1 MASSW
6 PGSSETPYLRV
17 MAKDTE
23 KVELFA
29 LPSAVPIGTITL
41 TSCYNISMKV
51 LYMTYEELLSDML
64 ARKGGVLTARDASDA
79 NIPKKVFYRFIQ
91 ENELEKASHGVYVSP
106 DEIPDELY
114 LLQQRYPKIIFSHQ
128 TALWLHD
135 LAERE
140 PLPISLTVDSNYNAG
155 SLSDQGVKIYYV
167 KPDWYDMGACE
178 VKSPGGHLVRAY
190 DKERTLCDMIRR
202 KKATDPAAY
211 RYALRHYAASPEK
224 NLLNLSEYAQRMGI
238 ERQVAQAMEVLL

>member
-1 MASSW
+1 MTNTI
-6 PGSSETPYLRV
+6 PIET
-17 MAKDTE
+17 
-23 KVELFA
+23 F
-29 LPSAVPIGTITL
+29 TL
-41 TSCYNISMKV
+41 KTCYNISMKV
-51 LYMTYEELLSDML
+51 SYLTYEELLSDML
-64 ARKGGVLTARDASDA
+64 ERKGGVLTARDASDA
-79 NIPKKVFYRFIQ
+79 NIPKKVLYRFIQ

-155 SLSDQGVKIYYV
+155 SLSNQGVKIYYV
-167 KPDWYDMGACE
+167 KPDWYDMGSCE
-178 VKSPGGHLVRAY
+178 AKSPGGHLVRAY
-190 DKERTLCDMIRR
+190 DRERTLCDMIRR
-202 KKATDPAAY
+202 RKATDPAAY
-211 RYALRHYAASPEK
+211 RYALRRYAGSPDK
-224 NLLNLSEYAQRMGI
+224 NLLNLSEYSQRMGI